1 MSRIFWWMIEESRI
15 ISLLLACSEKIY
27 TVRMSIYPSPICIT
41 YSPGFIVSSVKLQL
55 ITHNSVPPRRARR
68 WWISQTWGSASR
80 SQWIGKWPVSTQWRG
95 MAAITGKRKRCYS
108 LRGLGQGFNRGYM
121 AFKNWTYFMFSFSLF
136 IPHIIL
142 SYSPGFFSLSFSYF
156 WKCVSFALHRHHH
169 DRIIII
175 TISTAITAAVI
186 YWALHQHTLTVCI
199 TSWNFPGG
207 DMIDPLKGTLGLT
220 RQSSLPKARS
230 PSQEAA
236 ELSVKTSLSA

>member
-1 MSRIFWWMIEESRI
+1 MRKC
-15 ISLLLACSEKIY
+15 LLQPVNRSVTC
-27 TVRMSIYPSPICIT
+27 IYPEEGHGCHHGEEKEMLFLKRVGAELQPRIHGIQ
-41 YSPGFIVSSVKLQL
+41 KL
-55 ITHNSVPPRRARR
+55 N
-68 WWISQTWGSASR
+68 
-80 SQWIGKWPVSTQWRG
+80 
-95 MAAITGKRKRCYS
+95 
-108 LRGLGQGFNRGYM
+108 
-121 AFKNWTYFMFSFSLF
+121 LF
-136 IPHIIL
+136 HIFFFPIL

-156 WKCVSFALHRHHH
+156 WECVSFALHRHHH
-169 DRIIII
+169 SRIIII